1 MEVLL
6 NSLPQDINANDLVS
20 TTAFRIKIY
29 LTLIY
34 FSWEVLRRVAYMV
47 QDIRHV
53 TSSSEVEKVW
63 SKSSQKLLL

>member
-6 NSLPQDINANDLVS
+6 NSLPQDIHANNLVS

-29 LTLIY
+29 LTLIC
-34 FSWEVLRRVAYMV
+34 FSCEVLQGVANMV
-47 QDIRHV
+47 QDISHV
-53 TSSSEVEKVW
+53 TSSSEVEKVS